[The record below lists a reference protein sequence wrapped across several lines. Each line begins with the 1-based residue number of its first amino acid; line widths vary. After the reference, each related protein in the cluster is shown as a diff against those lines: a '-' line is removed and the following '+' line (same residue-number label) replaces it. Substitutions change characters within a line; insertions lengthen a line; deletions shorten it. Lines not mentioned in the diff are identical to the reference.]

1 MADQVTFVESLTS
14 ALEAGTDGTYPVT
27 LLTPGLGA
35 SAFYSE
41 SVIKRDAPKAFPKGT
56 HVYLTHSREASG
68 EPNPEKLLGVLIQDT
83 TIRESDGAAVNRFKP
98 VRRYAEFVEDVHE
111 FVGLSISAGGTA
123 TIGTMEGRQVK
134 MAESI
139 EYSIANSV
147 DMVSYPGR
155 AGSGFVE
162 SAFAKYVE
170 DVQTEPSAPGNEKN
184 GNKMAITEEQFTEL
198 TESVKALATLVES
211 ALPKAP
217 AAEELD
223 AAEDRKAAVK
233 ATRIVEAAKLPDET
247 KTALIEGIAEGN
259 YEVEAEI
266 AKVTAL
272 RESLKAE
279 VEAEFKE
286 SGAIIGASGVAGGAE
301 APKVNGWGA

>member
-1 MADQVTFVESLTS
+1 MPEQITFVESVAG
-14 ALEAGTDGTYPVT
+14 ALEASSDGTYPVT
-27 LLTPGLGA
+27 LLTPGMGS

-41 SVIKRDAPKAFPKGT
+41 SVIKRDAPSAFPKGT
-56 HVYLTHSREASG
+56 HVYLTHSREATG
-68 EPNPEKLLGVLIQDT
+68 EPNPEKLLGILAMDT

-98 VRRYAEFVEDVHE
+98 MKRWADFIEDVHE
-111 FVGLSISAGGTA
+111 HVGLSICAGGSA
-123 TIGTMEGRQVK
+123 TIGTMDGKQVK

-139 EYSIANSV
+139 AYHVSNSV

-162 SAFAKYVE
+162 SAFARYAE
-170 DVQTEPSAPGNEKN
+170 DVQTEPSAPGKQEN
-184 GNKMAITEEQFTEL
+184 GNKMPITEEQFNEL

-223 AAEDRKAAVK
+223 AAKDRKAAVE

-266 AKVTAL
+266 AKVTSL

-286 SGAIIGASGVAGGAE
+286 SQGVVGAAGAGGASE
-301 APKVNGWGA
+301 PVTVKGWS

>member
-1 MADQVTFVESLTS
+1 MVDQITFVEALGS

-27 LLTPGLGA
+27 LLTPGLGTT
-35 SAFYSE
+35 AFYSE
-41 SVIKRDAPKAFPKGT
+41 SLIKRDAPKAFPKGT
-56 HVYLTHSREASG
+56 HVYLTHERTASG
-68 EPNPEKLLGVLIQDT
+68 EPSPEKLLGTLVQET

-98 VRRYAEFVEDVHE
+98 MKRWAEFVEDVHE
-111 FVGLSISAGGTA
+111 HVGLSISAGGTA
-123 TIGTMEGRQVK
+123 TVGTMEGRQVK
-134 MAESI
+134 IAESI
-139 EYSIANSV
+139 QYAVTNSV

-162 SAFAKYVE
+162 SAFAQYVE
-170 DVQTEPSAPGNEKN
+170 NVQPEPSAPGTTKN
-184 GNKMAITEEQFTEL
+184 GNKMETDEKLDKLI
-198 TESVKALATLVES
+198 ESMTSLATLVES

-217 AAEELD
+217 APEVVD
-223 AAEDRKAAVK
+223 AAEDRKLAVA
-233 ATRIVEAAKLPDET
+233 ATRIVESAKVPAEV
-247 KTALIEGIAEGN
+247 KTSLIEGIADGN

-286 SGAIIGASGVAGGAE
+286 SHANVGAAGAAGAE
-301 APKVNGWGA
+301 PVTVKGWS